1 MIKGCITFFMTSKTQ
16 PINYMDDIIGERK
29 TLKSIIKMLWKVLQ
43 TEQKWPD
50 SINKEMS
57 PGTDKCRIFGI
68 CLHSRKP
75 ETKPGQSKSYEWS
88 RTPRIKGSSQII
100 SWCNCME
107 SEIH

>member
-1 MIKGCITFFMTSKTQ
+1 MKNIKKHDQNAVEGIAK
-16 PINYMDDIIGERK
+16 
-29 TLKSIIKMLWKVLQ
+29 

-88 RTPRIKGSSQII
+88 RTP
-100 SWCNCME
+100 E
-107 SEIH
+107 SKEALR